1 MSCEEEHQF
10 IIALKDIS
18 VESCRCY
25 VDYWR
30 SLRKQLKE
38 CSVSVIKFD
47 YSIEKVKSYRKFF
60 QDDRTLFHFYIDCF
74 AHIIRNV
81 PTSLIEFEIRFRHRG
96 GCIATVLLNNAQNQ
110 IENVCNSCIN
120 FVIDNFSRDDFTT
133 V

>member
-60 QDDRTLFHFYIDCF
+60 HEDKTLFHFCIDCF
-74 AHIIRNV
+74 ACIMASAPFPLV
-81 PTSLIEFEIRFRHRG
+81 EFEIRFRRRG
-96 GCIATVLLNNAQNQ
+96 GCVANILMGNESLDN
-110 IENVCNSCIN
+110 ICNCCIN
-120 FVIDNFSRDDFTT
+120 FVIERFSKDDFII

>member
-1 MSCEEEHQF
+1 MSCEEEHEF
-10 IIALKDIS
+10 IIAFKDIS

-38 CSVSVIKFD
+38 CSGSVIKFD

-60 QDDRTLFHFYIDCF
+60 HDDRTLFHFCIDCF
-74 AHIIRNV
+74 VRIMKSV
-81 PTSLIEFEIRFRHRG
+81 PFSLAEFEIRFRRRG
-96 GCIATVLLNNAQNQ
+96 GCIASVLLGNDPP
-110 IENVCNSCIN
+110 ENVCNSCIN
-120 FVIDNFSRDDFTT
+120 FVIDNFSKDDFII

>member
-60 QDDRTLFHFYIDCF
+60 HEDKTLFHFCIDCF
-74 AHIIRNV
+74 ACIMASV
-81 PTSLIEFEIRFRHRG
+81 PFPLLEFEIRFRCRRG
-96 GCIATVLLNNAQNQ
+96 CVANILTGNESLNN
-110 IENVCNSCIN
+110 ICNSFIN
-120 FVIDNFSRDDFTT
+120 FVIENFSGDYLKT

>member
-18 VESCRCY
+18 VESCRSY

-60 QDDRTLFHFYIDCF
+60 HDDRTLFHFCIDCF
-74 AHIIRNV
+74 ARIMRSV
-81 PTSLIEFEIRFRHRG
+81 PFSLVEFEIRFRRRG
-96 GCIATVLLNNAQNQ
+96 GCIASVLLGNDPS
-110 IENVCNSCIN
+110 ENVCNSCIN
-120 FVIDNFSRDDFTT
+120 FVIDNFSKDDFIT

>member
-60 QDDRTLFHFYIDCF
+60 HDDRTLFHFCIDCF
-74 AHIIRNV
+74 ARIMRSV
-81 PTSLIEFEIRFRHRG
+81 PFSLVEFEIRFRRGG
-96 GCIATVLLNNAQNQ
+96 GCIASVLLGNDLP
-110 IENVCNSCIN
+110 ENVCNSCIN
-120 FVIDNFSRDDFTT
+120 FVIDNFSKDDFIT